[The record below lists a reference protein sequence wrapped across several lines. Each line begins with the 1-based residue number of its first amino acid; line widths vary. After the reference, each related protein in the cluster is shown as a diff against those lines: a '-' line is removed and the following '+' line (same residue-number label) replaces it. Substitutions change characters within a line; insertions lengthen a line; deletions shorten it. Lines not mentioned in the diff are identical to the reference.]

1 MDIPEVEE
9 AMDYLINK
17 ATPGAVG
24 VVATKGVTGSVA
36 NQTET
41 NNWIIGGVG
50 FFLGVSLVNS
60 SMGNMG
66 KSFGTGIAIGSAW
79 ELLNAIISAF
89 TKYASLEELL
99 YSPVSNGNGNSNGGS

>member
-1 MDIPEVEE
+1 MDIPKVEE
-9 AMDYLINK
+9 AFDYLVEK

-24 VVATKGVTGSVA
+24 VVTTKGVTNSVS

-50 FFLGVSLVNS
+50 FFLGVSMVNS
-60 SMGNMG
+60 NMGDMG

-89 TKYASLEELL
+89 TQYNSLEELV
-99 YSPVSNGNGNSNGGS
+99 YSPVSDGSNGGN